1 MNPVGWYQRLLAD
14 PRVKAYSP
22 QLTANVILTRA
33 KTAISGRL
41 IGSRPEMQVKVT
53 NIEEFMLKGRFI
65 DLQVGGNRVVAGAG
79 LMDKL
84 GAHMGETMLISTGMG
99 GAAPFKVIGI
109 FKTGIK
115 QIDDSTAFAELADVQ
130 RVNRTPEQVTDIA
143 VRLHDFNQAKE
154 LALAM
159 SKASVEKV
167 QSWDQI
173 NENFLN
179 VFRIQDATRYMMIT
193 VILIVAGFGIYNILN
208 MTVNQKKKEIAILR
222 SMGFEGGDIVELFLL
237 QGAIL
242 GFMGGVIGLGVGYFI
257 CLQLQKIKFGGG
269 PMGGAGYLKIAFL
282 PDIYFFGFLL
292 PLVVSILASVLP
304 ARAAARMTPIQIIRE
319 GSE

>member
-1 MNPVGWYQRLLAD
+1 MFFLALRHLTARKKQTLLTLLGILFGGASYVVIAGFFLGFRLFLTDQLVNNDAHLRITAREDFLQEHSLDESLFKNESDHVFWSSPPSGRKDNARIMNPVGWYQRLLAD

-115 QIDDSTAFAELADVQ
+115 Q
-130 RVNRTPEQVTDIA
+130 P
-143 VRLHDFNQAKE
+143 
-154 LALAM
+154 
-159 SKASVEKV
+159 
-167 QSWDQI
+167 
-173 NENFLN
+173 
-179 VFRIQDATRYMMIT
+179 
-193 VILIVAGFGIYNILN
+193 
-208 MTVNQKKKEIAILR
+208 
-222 SMGFEGGDIVELFLL
+222 
-237 QGAIL
+237 
-242 GFMGGVIGLGVGYFI
+242 
-257 CLQLQKIKFGGG
+257 
-269 PMGGAGYLKIAFL
+269 
-282 PDIYFFGFLL
+282 
-292 PLVVSILASVLP
+292 
-304 ARAAARMTPIQIIRE
+304 
-319 GSE
+319 